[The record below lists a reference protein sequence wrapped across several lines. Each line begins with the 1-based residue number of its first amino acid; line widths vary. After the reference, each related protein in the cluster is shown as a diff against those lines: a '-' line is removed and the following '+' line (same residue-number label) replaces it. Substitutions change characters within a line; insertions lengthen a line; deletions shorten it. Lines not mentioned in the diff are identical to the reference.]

1 MLLAIPIFI
10 VAMGLLLFW
19 FVANPSRLIYFV
31 PVLLSF
37 EYRIRITVFSFDL
50 SELCFF
56 LMAIVCLAHAWQGR
70 RARSPE
76 NGSSERLPVVL
87 LSVCALPAIF
97 FEFNTAHAASVYR
110 DLMLPFLFLLVFL
123 RAGLEKHQIH
133 TLIKLACVFA
143 LVNACLGIVQYATG
157 NYLWF
162 AGPDEADWQ
171 TYKTGL
177 AKLSILGDFLGVRD
191 TLAVGLYTG
200 ANNYAC
206 YLSLPLCLA
215 TTLAFYGGV
224 PKRKRAL
231 CAAASVVMFVSLLF
245 TMFRSGL
252 LVFFASMM
260 AVYFALSRQK
270 GVLRVVIISLLAA
283 IVAILFLTQG
293 LLDWDQFGSFQG
305 RQEMIS
311 AALALMKSHPELL
324 LTGGYTDLYHLQ
336 SRETQEI
343 HNLALYSIVQFGL
356 PVTLLYFA
364 FFIRLFRRAIPAVKA
379 LTGVERSTLVAIVA
393 SVGANVFVYG
403 STTMLI
409 DSVQTSI
416 WLLFWSGIA
425 TYLIDFA
432 PARASAPAPAF
443 VPSHAMFPEQGRL
456 T

>member
-1 MLLAIPIFI
+1 
-10 VAMGLLLFW
+10 
-19 FVANPSRLIYFV
+19 
-31 PVLLSF
+31 
-37 EYRIRITVFSFDL
+37 
-50 SELCFF
+50 
-56 LMAIVCLAHAWQGR
+56 
-70 RARSPE
+70 
-76 NGSSERLPVVL
+76 
-87 LSVCALPAIF
+87 
-97 FEFNTAHAASVYR
+97 
-110 DLMLPFLFLLVFL
+110 
-123 RAGLEKHQIH
+123 
-133 TLIKLACVFA
+133 
-143 LVNACLGIVQYATG
+143 
-157 NYLWF
+157 
-162 AGPDEADWQ
+162 
-171 TYKTGL
+171 
-177 AKLSILGDFLGVRD
+177 
-191 TLAVGLYTG
+191 
-200 ANNYAC
+200 
-206 YLSLPLCLA
+206 
-215 TTLAFYGGV
+215 
-224 PKRKRAL
+224 
-231 CAAASVVMFVSLLF
+231 
-245 TMFRSGL
+245 
-252 LVFFASMM
+252 
-260 AVYFALSRQK
+260 
-270 GVLRVVIISLLAA
+270 VIISLLAA